1 MALLKKSLTNEVDV
15 EGKST
20 TAARQQVAKASTGMH
35 PAFYVLGAAVV
46 LGSHLLSK
54 TNPATAAA
62 ALVGHATQVAI
73 GGGAVLAL
81 LAAIALFDVKG
92 SARADYVPPTLRVRV
107 LRSFVVGLFGVLAV
121 FASLLPVW
129 PELPGLLLRTP
140 GFLALLILP
149 VAGMAVAYDS
159 ACLRAPIVERPRFP
173 TFREAA
179 AALRDTNDFLLGVTG
194 TADWKTAKD
203 TPRWFLIPERAM
215 FTNVFAL
222 GGIGSGKTAT
232 ALKPMLEQALYK
244 FPEDAAR
251 KLGLLVIDGTK
262 GSLTEYVKERAKAAG
277 REGDVIEIK
286 PGGDWTYN
294 PVAEGTPTALATKL
308 VAALEVMTAQESH
321 SYYKKMQRE
330 FAENAFQILDDVLGV
345 GRFTLRDL
353 YNFICD
359 AQVQTQFLEAA
370 AAKNSVSYRWFK
382 NQWEKEDPRERMM
395 LTKGFRADLSTF
407 VRDELAPTFAVANP
421 SFPGW
426 RAFLDAGKIV
436 VFNMDLSTWGDLTRA
451 LGIFLLMDFQRAM
464 IARSQPSFKASGGN
478 TERLVMCAI
487 DECWAFMN
495 PGLAEFTAVSRES
508 RCCTFG
514 LTQSL
519 GQFPPVYRDTMIGN
533 FRTALVLPVQDPLT
547 LDTYSR
553 LFGTVRVR
561 RESVSES
568 TGFSGVQEQLLTDTV
583 RARQGGESR
592 SVSVSTQEVDEP
604 RFSPTDLLHL
614 PANSAAVLMFD
625 GKSVQPS
632 RLVKLLPGYLP
643 ENQLF
648 EAP

>member
-1 MALLKKSLTNEVDV
+1 MET
-15 EGKST
+15 KST
-20 TAARQQVAKASTGMH
+20 ATARQQVAKASTGTH
-35 PAFYVLGAAVV
+35 PAVYILVAAIV

-54 TNPATAAA
+54 TNPATAAQT
-62 ALVGHATQVAI
+62 LVRNATAVSAGGIGFLLVLLLVASFDFR
-73 GGGAVLAL
+73 ASSRSNYLA
-81 LAAIALFDVKG
+81 
-92 SARADYVPPTLRVRV
+92 PTLRVRV
-107 LRSFVVGLFGVLAV
+107 VRSFLVGFFAVLGVLASV
-121 FASLLPVW
+121 ISAA
-129 PELPGLLLRTP
+129 PELPGRLLASPPFLGLLL
-140 GFLALLILP
+140 LP
-149 VAGMAVAYDS
+149 IAGVAVAYDS
-159 ACLRAPIVERPRFP
+159 ACLRPGVIASSQLP
-173 TFREAA
+173 TFKEASL
-179 AALRDTNDFLLGVTG
+179 ALRNTNDFLLGVTG
-194 TADWKTAKD
+194 KADWKLGAD
-203 TPRWFLIPERAM
+203 EPRWFLIPERAM
-215 FTNVFAL
+215 FTNLFAL

-232 ALKPMLEQALYK
+232 ALKPILEQALYK
-244 FPEDAAR
+244 FPGDAGR

-262 GSLTEYVKERAKAAG
+262 GSLTEYVHERAKLAG
-277 REGDVIEIK
+277 RQADVIEIK
-286 PGGDWTYN
+286 PGGAWTYN

-330 FAENAFQILDDVLGV
+330 FAENAFQILDDVLGS
-345 GRFTLRDL
+345 GRFTLKDL

-359 AQVQTQFLEAA
+359 SQVQSQFLEAA
-370 AAKNSVSYRWFK
+370 APKNSVSYRWFK
-382 NQWEKEDPRERMM
+382 NQWANEDPREQMM

-421 SFPGW
+421 TFPGW
-426 RAFLDAGKIV
+426 RAFLDTGKIV

-478 TERLVMCAI
+478 TERLVLCAI

-495 PGLAEFTAVSRES
+495 PGLADFTAVSRES

-519 GQFPPVYRDTMIGN
+519 GQFPLIYRDTMIGN
-533 FRTALVLPVQDPLT
+533 FRTAIVLPVQDPLT
-547 LDTYSR
+547 LDTYSH

-568 TGFSGVQEQLLTDTV
+568 TGFSGVQDQLLTDTV

-614 PANSAAVLMFD
+614 PKNSAAVLMFD
-625 GKSVQPS
+625 GNSVQPS
-632 RLVKLLPGYLP
+632 RLVKLLPSYLP

-648 EAP
+648 EVLS

>member
-1 MALLKKSLTNEVDV
+1 MET
-15 EGKST
+15 KST
-20 TAARQQVAKASTGMH
+20 ATARQQVAKASTGAH
-35 PAFYVLGAAVV
+35 PAIYILVAAIV

-54 TNPATAAA
+54 TNPATAAQ
-62 ALVGHATQVAI
+62 ALVRNATAVSAGGVGFLLLLLLVALFDLRTSSRPAYVAPTFRVRLVRSFLV
-73 GGGAVLAL
+73 GFFSVLAVLASVVS
-81 LAAIALFDVKG
+81 AA
-92 SARADYVPPTLRVRV
+92 
-107 LRSFVVGLFGVLAV
+107 
-121 FASLLPVW
+121 
-129 PELPGLLLRTP
+129 PELPARLLGNPPFLGLLLLP
-140 GFLALLILP
+140 IAGVAL
-149 VAGMAVAYDS
+149 AYDH
-159 ACLRAPIVERPRFP
+159 ACLRPGVVATPPLPSFK
-173 TFREAA
+173 EASL
-179 AALRDTNDFLLGVTG
+179 ALRNTNDFLLGLTG
-194 TADWKTAKD
+194 KGDWKHAAD
-203 TPRWFLIPERAM
+203 DARWFLIPERAM
-215 FTNVFAL
+215 FTNLFAL

-232 ALKPMLEQALYK
+232 ALKPILEQALYK
-244 FPEDAAR
+244 FPGDAGR

-262 GSLTEYVKERAKAAG
+262 GSLTEYVHERAKLAG
-277 REGDVIEIK
+277 RQADVIEIK
-286 PGGDWTYN
+286 PGGAWTYN

-330 FAENAFQILDDVLGV
+330 FAENAFQILDDVLGS
-345 GRFTLRDL
+345 GRFTLKDL

-359 AQVQTQFLEAA
+359 SQVQSQFLEAA
-370 AAKNSVSYRWFK
+370 APKNSVSYRWFK
-382 NQWEKEDPRERMM
+382 NQWANEDPREQMM

-421 SFPGW
+421 TFPGW
-426 RAFLDAGKIV
+426 RAFLDTGKIV
-436 VFNMDLSTWGDLTRA
+436 IFNMDLSTWGDLTRA

-464 IARSQPSFKASGGN
+464 IARSQPSFKAAGGN
-478 TERLVMCAI
+478 TERLVLCAI

-533 FRTALVLPVQDPLT
+533 FRTAIVLPVQDPLT

-553 LFGTVRVR
+553 LFGTVRVG

-568 TGFSGVQEQLLTDTV
+568 TGFAGVQDQLLTDTV

-614 PANSAAVLMFD
+614 PKNSAAVLMFD
-625 GKSVQPS
+625 GNSVQPS
-632 RLVKLLPGYLP
+632 RLVKLLPSYYP

-648 EAP
+648 EVLP